1 MKLSFSYKAIL
12 FSCRAILFARKTI
25 LFSRRAIRPVF
36 NTPLLLCAIFLLSG
50 SSCKKALE
58 AKPAYLSTTSE
69 QFANDA
75 SANAAIAGLYGQ
87 INAASTFT
95 TGIPLQTT
103 LSSDEMS
110 FVGYQS
116 YGDMFSYALTPASA
130 TTNSYWGA
138 SYNIIYIANSI
149 LGGVTASG
157 GVSTATKNQIIGEAR
172 FIRAFCYFYLVNL
185 YGKVPLVTGADY
197 AVNSLLPRTSVD
209 SVYQLI
215 LSDLAAAD
223 SLTSDAY
230 PTDGRVRVNKW
241 AAKAM
246 LARVYLYRGDWVD
259 AASRASEVIGNNQ
272 VYYLESLDN
281 IFLSTSNEAVLQFW
295 TKQGYTGEGVN
306 SLPSYGTYLYYA
318 MTADSTYG
326 LVSAF
331 EANDLRKSSWVASE
345 TSAYDGNF
353 YYYSTKYKQNGP
365 NGSNS
370 EYLMVLRL
378 AEQYLIR
385 AEALAKQ
392 GQLTAAIA
400 DINAIRQRAGLNA
413 LSGSLSSDAILSAI
427 EQERRVELCFEWADR
442 WLNLKRTN
450 RAGAVLGAAKTGWT
464 SDAALY
470 PIPLTEIKNNP
481 NLVQNSGY

>member
-1 MKLSFSYKAIL
+1 MKRSFSYKTTITVFAINPVL
-12 FSCRAILFARKTI
+12 F
-25 LFSRRAIRPVF
+25 
-36 NTPLLLCAIFLLSG
+36 CAVLILSG
-50 SSCKKALE
+50 ASCKKALE
-58 AKPAYLSTTSE
+58 SKPEYLSTTSE
-69 QFANDA
+69 QFADDA
-75 SANAAIAGLYGQ
+75 SANAAVIGLYAQ
-87 INAASTFT
+87 INASTTFT

-103 LSSDEMS
+103 LSSDEMT
-110 FVGYQS
+110 FVGYQD
-116 YGDMFSYALTPASA
+116 YGDLYNYGLTPATA
-130 TTNSYWGA
+130 TTNIFWSE

-149 LGGVTASG
+149 MQGLAASG
-157 GVSTATKNQIIGEAR
+157 GISTTTKNQLTGEAR

-185 YGKVPLVTGADY
+185 YGKVPLVTGTDY

-209 SVYQLI
+209 SVYQSI
-215 LSDLAAAD
+215 LGDLAAAD
-223 SLTSDAY
+223 SLTGNAY

-241 AAKAM
+241 AARAM
-246 LARVYLYRGDWVD
+246 LARVYLYREDWTG
-259 AASRASEVIGNNQ
+259 AASKASEVIANNQ
-272 VYYLESLDN
+272 TYYLESVDD

-295 TKQGYTGEGVN
+295 NKQGYTDVGVN

-318 MTADSTYG
+318 MTAGPTYG
-326 LVSAF
+326 LVAAF
-331 EANDLRKSSWVASE
+331 EANDLRKDAWVASE

-353 YYYSTKYKQNGP
+353 YYYSTKYKQDGP
-365 NGSNS
+365 TGSNS

-392 GQLTAAIA
+392 GQLAAA
-400 DINAIRQRAGLNA
+400 VSDLNTIRQRAGLSA
-413 LSGSLSSDAILSAI
+413 LSTSLSPDAILSAI

-442 WLNLKRTN
+442 WLNLKRTS

-481 NLVQNSGY
+481 NLIQNPGYK